1 MGGRNARAMA
11 EAVGRGEVEAGIA
24 LHWHLAWNHYP
35 PLPAALAE
43 TARAAIVAIVAAKEG
58 QWDRGIP
65 VPEGILFRGRRS
77 ITAAEA
83 VEAMHL
89 DAFIE

>member
-43 TARAAIVAIVAAKEG
+43 TARAAIVAAREDDQAREV
-58 QWDRGIP
+58 P
-65 VPEGILFRGRRS
+65 LPEGLLYRGRKTM
-77 ITAAEA
+77 TAAEA
-83 VEAMHL
+83 IESMHL

>member
-1 MGGRNARAMA
+1 MGGQNAKAMA
-11 EAVGRGEVEAGIA
+11 DAVGRGEVEADIA

-43 TARAAIVAIVAAKEG
+43 TARAAIVATREG
-58 QWDRGIP
+58 DLEREVGLP
-65 VPEGILFRGRRS
+65 SGLLFRGERTM
-77 ITAAEA
+77 TAAEA

-89 DAFIE
+89 EAFVG